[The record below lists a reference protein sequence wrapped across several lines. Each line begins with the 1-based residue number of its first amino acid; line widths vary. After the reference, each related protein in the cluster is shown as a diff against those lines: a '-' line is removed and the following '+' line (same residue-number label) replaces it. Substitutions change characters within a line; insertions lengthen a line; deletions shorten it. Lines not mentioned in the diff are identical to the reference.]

1 MPRLRDVPLSLRTV
15 KNLQPRIL
23 MPNDPVDRILGS
35 PAENLLD
42 CNCTRDQ
49 QATGFE
55 YWSYGIELECV
66 VAFELAL
73 CYRVN

>member
-1 MPRLRDVPLSLRTV
+1 MHRRRGVPLSLRAV

-35 PAENLLD
+35 PAENPMD

-49 QATGFE
+49 PATGFE

-66 VAFELAL
+66 VAFEVSL
-73 CYRVN
+73 CYGVN